1 VLGDGEIRLLDGA
14 ADAAVPA
21 RRTAALRGECA
32 GTAASTDRGRRELGG
47 IVVRRRALACGH
59 GGSERLAALVLSWP
73 EARGGLLI
81 VVPDPGGGGRGA
93 AFTAALVADLAAH
106 GGPGFELGRPEPA
119 S

>member
-1 VLGDGEIRLLDGA
+1 LI
-14 ADAAVPA
+14 
-21 RRTAALRGECA
+21 
-32 GTAASTDRGRRELGG
+32 
-47 IVVRRRALACGH
+47 
-59 GGSERLAALVLSWP
+59 LSWP

-81 VVPDPGGGGRGA
+81 VVPDPGAGGHGA